1 LSNAPYNIDVSVH
14 FYGKTPGGE
23 PIMLDLEDPA
33 SLNMASANAR
43 VVLGLLGLE
52 PGEEPSGEVSMPEA
66 RRAVMRARATFER
79 RVESFTRSDSDTK
92 RPGRVRVVEC
102 GVDHEYLARR
112 IDDFE
117 RFLNVVVDKGATSIY
132 WA

>member
-1 LSNAPYNIDVSVH
+1 MSNTPYNIDVSVH
-14 FYGKTPGGE
+14 FYGKTRGGE

-43 VVLGLLGLE
+43 VVLGLLGWE
-52 PGEEPSGEVSMPEA
+52 PGDEPSGEVSMPEA

-79 RVESFTRSDSDTK
+79 RAEGFTRTGSDTK

-102 GVDHEYLARR
+102 GVDREYLSRR
-112 IDDFE
+112 VDDFE
-117 RFLNVVVDKGATSIY
+117 RFLNVVVDKGAASIY